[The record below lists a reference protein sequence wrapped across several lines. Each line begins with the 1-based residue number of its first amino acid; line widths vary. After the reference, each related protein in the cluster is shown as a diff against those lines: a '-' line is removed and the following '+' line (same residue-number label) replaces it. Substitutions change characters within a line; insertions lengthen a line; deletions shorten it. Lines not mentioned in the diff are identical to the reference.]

1 MEPGGAVARPT
12 AMRWLWIPALVLA
25 AGCGGAPSEAPE
37 RTTVPQI
44 RYGTSVADALRI
56 LEEAGLRGHEP
67 DVDWP
72 HYVTGTDPAAGTVV
86 DVGTRVELEIGD
98 G

>member
-1 MEPGGAVARPT
+1 M
-12 AMRWLWIPALVLA
+12 PALALA
-25 AGCGGAPSEAPE
+25 IGCGAGPSGPAE
-37 RTTVPQI
+37 RTTVPRI
-44 RYGTSVADALRI
+44 EYGTSVGQALRI

-72 HYVTGTDPAAGTVV
+72 HYVTGTDPDADTEV